1 MHIEPRPAG
10 QPMPHHPP
18 HTPHLRPPKP
28 PGNEGLRSIAST
40 VAILLIAP
48 LIAILLTAFVFQS
61 YQVDG
66 PSMNTTLHNNDRLI
80 VWKLPRTWSKITGH
94 DYTPKR
100 GDIIVFTEARLSE
113 FGQDPSKQLIKRVIG
128 LPGDRVTVHDNAVT
142 VYNAQ
147 YPDGFNPDT
156 TLPYHRTA
164 ADTAGVLDIVIP
176 QHEIFVLGDNRPNS
190 LDSRSFGPVETKNI
204 VGKLVVRI
212 LPLSKAERF

>member
-1 MHIEPRPAG
+1 MHIDPRPVRPPA
-10 QPMPHHPP
+10 PHPP
-18 HTPHLRPPKP
+18 HTPHLRPPKSSD
-28 PGNEGLRSIAST
+28 EGLRSIVST

-100 GDIIVFTEARLSE
+100 GDIIVFTESRLSE

-128 LPGDRVTVHDNAVT
+128 LPGDRVTVHDEIVT
-142 VYNAQ
+142 IYNAQ
-147 YPDGFNPDT
+147 YPNGFNPDT
-156 TLPYHRTA
+156 TLPYHRMG
-164 ADTAGVLDIVIP
+164 ADTAGTLDIKIP
-176 QHEIFVLGDNRPNS
+176 AHQIFVLGDNRPNS
-190 LDSRSFGPVETKNI
+190 LDSRSFGTVETKNI

-212 LPLSKAERF
+212 LPVSKAERF